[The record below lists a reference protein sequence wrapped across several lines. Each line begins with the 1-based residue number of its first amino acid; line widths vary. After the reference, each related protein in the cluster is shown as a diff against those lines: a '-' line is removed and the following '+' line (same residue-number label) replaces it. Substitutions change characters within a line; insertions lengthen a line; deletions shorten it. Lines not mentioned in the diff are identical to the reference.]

1 MPGLRAGQ
9 FFLWLVFGSRPAI
22 IHARRSVALALAMID
37 SADHVTHA
45 LPVAV
50 ATRLHFSDGKSRAIF
65 TVDLV
70 QDLLGDWVLTQAWDG
85 AEGRSA
91 VRRVVVEGHEQGLQM
106 LQKIARHKER
116 LGFRQVHLYHVG

>member
-1 MPGLRAGQ
+1 
-9 FFLWLVFGSRPAI
+9 
-22 IHARRSVALALAMID
+22 MID

-45 LPVAV
+45 LPVTV
-50 ATRLHFSDGKSRAIF
+50 AMRLHFSDGKSRAIF

-85 AEGRSA
+85 GEMRSA
-91 VRRVVVEGHEQGLQM
+91 ARRTVVAGHEAGLLM

-116 LGFRQVHLYHVG
+116 LGYQQVHLYRVG

>member
-1 MPGLRAGQ
+1 
-9 FFLWLVFGSRPAI
+9 
-22 IHARRSVALALAMID
+22 MID

-45 LPVAV
+45 LPVTV
-50 ATRLHFSDGKSRAIF
+50 ATRLHFSDGKTRAIF

-85 AEGRSA
+85 IEGRSA
-91 VRRVVVEGHEQGLQM
+91 VRRVVVAGHEEGLRM

-116 LGFRQVHLYHVG
+116 LGFRPVHLYHVG